1 MTQKPIKRKE
11 IQENDRGSWT
21 IRVSNLEGSVFQTQT
36 CADLQLHQ
44 HQEGFPAQKL
54 VEQGLL
60 ELVAKTFPS
69 PAEHE
74 NTASVSVS
82 VSIA

>member
-1 MTQKPIKRKE
+1 MK
-11 IQENDRGSWT
+11 
-21 IRVSNLEGSVFQTQT
+21 
-36 CADLQLHQ
+36 ADLQLHQ
-44 HQEGFPAQKL
+44 LQEGFPAQKL